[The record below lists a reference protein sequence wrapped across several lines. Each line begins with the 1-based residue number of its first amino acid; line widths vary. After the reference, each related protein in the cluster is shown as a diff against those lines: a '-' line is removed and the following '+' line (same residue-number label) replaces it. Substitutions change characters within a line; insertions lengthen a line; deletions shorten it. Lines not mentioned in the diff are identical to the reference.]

1 MLNRHINSI
10 QKWYIACITAP
21 LGTAHH
27 AATTQPIPFIQIA
40 IAVGLRTTPKW
51 KCRRS
56 DKTPV
61 SPKRRHPRPEFISLQ
76 ASLSSL
82 VGNDILPI
90 APLHTFQSRL
100 FLFQLLIIQWNS
112 QSPYSPS
119 AGNFLEPGQIPGR
132 PALVALFPSQWID
145 TCVNTE
151 MDNNNKALCWP
162 NGAGSVSL

>member
-1 MLNRHINSI
+1 MVRSSRQHINPLKKIYCISICRLWAIHDFFPNMLNRHINYI
-10 QKWYIACITAP
+10 QKWYITCITAP

-56 DKTPV
+56 DKTHV
-61 SPKRRHPRPEFISLQ
+61 SPKRRHPRPELISLQ

-82 VGNDILPI
+82 VGNDIIPI

-100 FLFQLLIIQWNS
+100 FYFNYSLFNETVNPRTRPRQEISWNRGKFR
-112 QSPYSPS
+112 
-119 AGNFLEPGQIPGR
+119 AGPP
-132 PALVALFPSQWID
+132 
-145 TCVNTE
+145 
-151 MDNNNKALCWP
+151 
-162 NGAGSVSL
+162 